1 MDNIITGVN
10 TYDEAKLLYTEAKSL
25 FAAASMNLREWASN
39 SPQFMAFLP
48 REDKVTNILSSHKI
62 LGINWN
68 LVTDQLSVSKPL
80 SNKLLC
86 VSTKRGVLQAI
97 ASVFDPLGYFAP
109 TILEAKIFMR
119 ELWDCKLNWDDKLGD
134 KQLKEWLR
142 ISGNLEAIPQYQI
155 TRCISIFNETDD
167 KLIEYSLM
175 CFCDASAKAYA
186 TAIYLLQS
194 SGSHK
199 SDLIFSKTRL
209 APQNITIPRLELLG
223 VLIGIRA
230 LKFVLNKLH
239 LKVTHMVVFTDSLC
253 VLQWLNTKKPLAS
266 FVTNRL
272 REIMALEGVTFRHI
286 PSEQNP
292 ADMATRGQPPS
303 ELSSMWWN
311 GPSWLTQPE
320 QQWPDSKTP
329 AFDSNTQQLCESEVK
344 RVKTLFEAKLVTGE
358 APSKESE
365 ITKNLSDINEK
376 RFSSLHKL
384 LRVTAWIM
392 RLADRLMKRDI
403 RTGPI
408 TTSEL
413 QLGRLLWEQQIQH
426 KHYFEVICS
435 IKSGRK
441 NNIKHQLNLRLD
453 TNGLL
458 RCQGRLANAQLSQA
472 AKVSQAFAEG
482 CALYTISYQRCAPSS
497 PSFWSITNSSNSQTG
512 ILDSSWLSNNQ
523 ENTKEL

>member
-1 MDNIITGVN
+1 
-10 TYDEAKLLYTEAKSL
+10 
-25 FAAASMNLREWASN
+25 
-39 SPQFMAFLP
+39 
-48 REDKVTNILSSHKI
+48 
-62 LGINWN
+62 
-68 LVTDQLSVSKPL
+68 
-80 SNKLLC
+80 
-86 VSTKRGVLQAI
+86 
-97 ASVFDPLGYFAP
+97 
-109 TILEAKIFMR
+109 
-119 ELWDCKLNWDDKLGD
+119 
-134 KQLKEWLR
+134 
-142 ISGNLEAIPQYQI
+142 
-155 TRCISIFNETDD
+155 
-167 KLIEYSLM
+167 
-175 CFCDASAKAYA
+175 
-186 TAIYLLQS
+186 
-194 SGSHK
+194 
-199 SDLIFSKTRL
+199 
-209 APQNITIPRLELLG
+209 
-223 VLIGIRA
+223 
-230 LKFVLNKLH
+230 
-239 LKVTHMVVFTDSLC
+239 
-253 VLQWLNTKKPLAS
+253 
-266 FVTNRL
+266 
-272 REIMALEGVTFRHI
+272 
-286 PSEQNP
+286 
-292 ADMATRGQPPS
+292 MATRGQPPS

-329 AFDSNTQQLCESEVK
+329 ALDSNTQQLCESEVK
-344 RVKTLFEAKLVTGE
+344 HVKTLFEAKLVNGE

-472 AKVSQAFAEG
+472 AKYPKLLPKDAHFTQLVIKDAHCRVLHSGVSQTLATVRQEYWIPHGRAIIKKILKNCRVCRRVEGAPFAMPRMPDLPRERV
-482 CALYTISYQRCAPSS
+482 ARSHPFEY
-497 PSFWSITNSSNSQTG
+497 TG
-512 ILDSSWLSNNQ
+512 IDYFGPLYVKEFSQSTDHSSEQIEGKVWVCLFTCFAVRAIHLELVGDMSAEEFLLS
-523 ENTKEL
+523 LR